1 MTIMD
6 SKLTLRLDVDAIEA
20 AKRYAAARG
29 SSVSKIVEDYFSR
42 LAVDT
47 PPAAIPK
54 SSITAKLRGSL
65 VSTTTQHPVS
75 EADYRAHLEQKYR

>member
-1 MTIMD
+1 MD
-6 SKLTLRLDVDAIEA
+6 TKLTLRLDVDAIEA

-42 LAVDT
+42 LAVDA

-65 VSTTTQHPVS
+65 VSTTTQHP
-75 EADYRAHLEQKYR
+75 RI

>member
-1 MTIMD
+1 MD
-6 SKLTLRLDVDAIEA
+6 TKLTLRLDVDAIEA

-29 SSVSKIVEDYFSR
+29 SSVSQIVEDYFSR
-42 LAVDT
+42 LAE
-47 PPAAIPK
+47 AAPSTAVPK

-65 VSTTTQHPVS
+65 VSSTTQHTVS

>member
-1 MTIMD
+1 MTIVD

-29 SSVSKIVEDYFSR
+29 SSVSQIVEDYFSR
-42 LAVDT
+42 LAEAA
-47 PPAAIPK
+47 PSNAIPK

-65 VSTTTQHPVS
+65 ANATTKHPVS

>member
-1 MTIMD
+1 MD
-6 SKLTLRLDVDAIEA
+6 TKLTLRLDVDAIEA

-65 VSTTTQHPVS
+65 VSTTNQHPVS

>member
-1 MTIMD
+1 MD
-6 SKLTLRLDVDAIEA
+6 TKLTLRLDVDAIET

-29 SSVSKIVEDYFSR
+29 SSVSQIVEDYFSR
-42 LAVDT
+42 LAEAA
-47 PPAAIPK
+47 PATAIPK

-65 VSTTTQHPVS
+65 ANATTHHPVS

>member
-1 MTIMD
+1 MD
-6 SKLTLRLDVDAIEA
+6 TKLTLRLDVDAIEA

-29 SSVSKIVEDYFSR
+29 SSVSQIVEDYFSR
-42 LAVDT
+42 LAE
-47 PPAAIPK
+47 AAPSTAVPK

-65 VSTTTQHPVS
+65 VSSTTQHPVT

>member
-1 MTIMD
+1 MD
-6 SKLTLRLDVDAIEA
+6 TKLTLRLDVDAIEA

-42 LAVDT
+42 LAVAT
-47 PPAAIPK
+47 LPTAIPK

-65 VSTTTQHPVS
+65 VRAATIHPVS
-75 EADYRAHLEQKYR
+75 EADYRAHLKQKYR

>member
-1 MTIMD
+1 MD
-6 SKLTLRLDVDAIEA
+6 TKLTLRLDVDAIEA

-29 SSVSKIVEDYFSR
+29 SSVSQIVEDYFSR
-42 LAVDT
+42 LAVAT

-65 VSTTTQHPVS
+65 VSAATKHPVS

>member
-1 MTIMD
+1 VD
-6 SKLTLRLDVDAIEA
+6 SKLTLRLDIDAIEA

-42 LAVDT
+42 LAVAP

-54 SSITAKLRGSL
+54 SSVTAKLRGSL
-65 VSTTTQHPVS
+65 VSATTKHPVT